1 VKALVIAAADLRR
14 LVRWRA
20 NVFFLFALP
29 MLIILTLGLTFGG
42 ADTARIG
49 VAAGDGPLARELV
62 ERLDALP
69 AVEVER
75 VDEGELRQAV
85 SRGRIQAG
93 VVVPPG
99 VDADLRAGEDVA
111 VGYLA
116 RPDTLAQNL
125 RGSVESVVAREAAL
139 VGAARLAA
147 RERGVSLAEGLDQAR
162 RAAAAQRLVEVRV
175 ERPDGSA
182 YREQVGRFA
191 SGASTQLVLF
201 VFLTSLN
208 SAVWL
213 IETRR
218 LGVAARILSTPTSV
232 RTLIAGIGLGRLGIA
247 LLQALLIVVGTLL
260 LFGVRWGDVAGAL
273 AVVVAFCLVGT
284 GAGMLLGSVAGS
296 AEQAGPLA
304 ILLGLGLAALGGCMV
319 PLEVFP
325 DRLRQIAHLTPHAW
339 ANDAFSELLER
350 DGGLPDVLGELA
362 VLLGVAALLIALATW
377 SLRRA
382 LTA

>member
-175 ERPDGSA
+175 ERPDGSP

-218 LGVAARILSTPTSV
+218 LGVATRILSTPTSV